1 MDIRRYQPADCA
13 QVMQLFYDTVHTVNA
28 RDYTP
33 EQLDAW
39 APRQA
44 DAARWAQM
52 LAGQVT
58 YVAEEGAD
66 IIGFGNIDSQGL
78 LDCLYVHR
86 AHQGRG
92 VATALVE
99 RLLETAHR
107 NGNPRVVTHASRTAR
122 PFFLHR
128 GFAVLQ
134 AQTVERG
141 GVQLE
146 NFVMEKQL
154 CMKTEGCPMG
164 RIDGIHHIALKCM
177 GTEAYAR
184 TLHFYTGVLG
194 LTVARQW
201 PEGTMLDTG
210 SGMLEIFCTG
220 TDEPVQGPLRH
231 LAFAT
236 KDVDGRIE
244 AVRAAGYT
252 VMTEPKDIVIPSN
265 PPYPA
270 RIAFCI
276 GPLGEHIEFFQER

>member
-28 RDYTP
+28 RDYTS

-44 DAARWAQM
+44 DAARWAQT
-52 LAGQVT
+52 LASQTT
-58 YVAEEGAD
+58 YVAEDGTD

-99 RLLETAHR
+99 RLLETAR
-107 NGNPRVVTHASRTAR
+107 RDGNRCVITHASRTAR
-122 PFFLHR
+122 PFFLRR
-128 GFAVLQ
+128 GFAVLGT
-134 AQTVERG
+134 QTVERA
-141 GVQLE
+141 GVRLE

-154 CMKTEGCPMG
+154 HSETEGCPMG
-164 RIDGIHHIALKCM
+164 RIGGIHHIALKCV
-177 GTEAYAR
+177 GTEEYAR
-184 TLHFYTGVLG
+184 TLRFYTGVLG
-194 LTVARQW
+194 LNVVRQW
-201 PEGTMLDTG
+201 PEGVMLDTG
-210 SGMLEIFCTG
+210 GGMLEIFSNG
-220 TDEPVQGPLRH
+220 TDAPAQGPLRH

-236 KDVDGRIE
+236 KDVDGCLE